1 MENEE
6 KIEVEEVEEIVEVK
20 DDDGND
26 TTDWKAL
33 ALKNHGIATRNKT
46 KLLKVKEKLE
56 AKPEIKPEVKPVN
69 EEIKPKV
76 EPEPKVINPLDTVKL
91 VNALKDLDDV
101 EIEQAQMIADYK
113 KITLSEAVKDEGF
126 KLFFDAKREKDKK
139 ANLSQTPNGKQGTVD
154 KKDPFFVKFS
164 QGLPKGFDFNNK

>member
-6 KIEVEEVEEIVEVK
+6 KIEVEEVEPIVESK

-33 ALKNHGIATRNKT
+33 AIKNHGIATRNKT
-46 KLLKVKEKLE
+46 KLTKVKEKLE
-56 AKPEIKPEVKPVN
+56 TKPEIKPEVKPS
-69 EEIKPKV
+69 EEIKPEVK
-76 EPEPKVINPLDTVKL
+76 PENKVINPLDTVKL

-113 KITLSEAVKDEGF
+113 KIPLNEAVKDEGF
-126 KLFFDAKREKDKK
+126 KLFFNAKREKDKQD
-139 ANLSQTPNGKQGTVD
+139 NLSQKPNGKQGGVD
-154 KKDPFFVKFS
+154 KKDPFFEKFS
-164 QGLPKGFDFNNK
+164 QNLPRGFEIKK